1 VIAQSPAPAFDQ
13 FIQYGALA
21 IVAGVVWQFFR
32 VLNGSLQR
40 LARAV
45 ELNTRAIARVLIRL
59 GDHLAEDEELR
70 RIAGE

>member
-1 VIAQSPAPAFDQ
+1 MIAQSPAPAFDQ
-13 FIQYGALA
+13 FVQYGALA

-45 ELNTRAIARVLIRL
+45 ELNTRAIVRMLIRF
-59 GDHLAEDEELR
+59 GDRLQDDEELR